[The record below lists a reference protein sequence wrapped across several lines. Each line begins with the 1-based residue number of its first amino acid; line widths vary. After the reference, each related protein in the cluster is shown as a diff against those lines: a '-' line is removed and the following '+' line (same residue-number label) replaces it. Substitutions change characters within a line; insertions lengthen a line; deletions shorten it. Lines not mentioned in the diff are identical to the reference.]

1 MDTAIHLPEK
11 IEGIKKRKS
20 RRSKDRKERKRVKIF
35 SGTGGKVKIDKKM
48 KKLFRKRAREYNSD
62 DDDDEANPEVGEAN
76 TRPLEEFSVGN
87 SSEEEGIDG
96 SDPDAV
102 EEKGDSEDEG
112 DRTQPG
118 ITKFT
123 EGCRAFRVAFMKIT
137 KTNVSDNSLGPV
149 LSAQKRL
156 IAKKL
161 AEEEAEWKSKGDAK
175 KEKHLVGE
183 KGHVKPANFLD
194 SREKFLISVATKGV
208 VKLFNAVNKAQNA
221 QKGLNPSR
229 FKDAKALGKRQKEAF
244 FSELR
249 KPSQAVDPP
258 AKGDDGPA
266 WAPLRDSY
274 MLTSSKL
281 KDWDKMPET
290 TVGNDMD
297 GIPLDSSSDSSS
309 DDD

>member
-194 SREKFLISVATKGV
+194 SREKFLISVATKG
-208 VKLFNAVNKAQNA
+208 
-221 QKGLNPSR
+221 
-229 FKDAKALGKRQKEAF
+229 ALGKRQKEAF